1 MVIGRIGDLDVLVAE
16 YVSGA
21 GLSAA
26 ARAAG
31 MSKSTAWRRLT
42 SSEGSELVAAARDAR
57 RTALAEWSTSL
68 RTLAD
73 LALDRLADVLERTDD
88 DAVVVRIASLL
99 LPEVRHAAAL
109 ADIDQRLADLETAL
123 GLVTP

>member
-1 MVIGRIGDLDVLVAE
+1 
-16 YVSGA
+16 
-21 GLSAA
+21 
-26 ARAAG
+26 

-42 SSEGSELVAAARDAR
+42 SPEGAELVAAVRDAR
-57 RTALAEWSTSL
+57 RSALMEWSTQL

-73 LALDRLADVLERTDD
+73 LALDRLAEVLERTDD
-88 DAVVVRIASLL
+88 DAVIVRISSLL